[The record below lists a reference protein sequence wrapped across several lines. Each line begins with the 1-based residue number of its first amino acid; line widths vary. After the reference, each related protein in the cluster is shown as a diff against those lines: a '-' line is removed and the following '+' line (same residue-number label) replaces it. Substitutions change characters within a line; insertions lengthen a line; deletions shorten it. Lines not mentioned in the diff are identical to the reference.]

1 MNTYFRFGGQ
11 YYEISN
17 GSCISVNV
25 FKNTIRRL
33 KVLPSIDAKDITVVD
48 EEEFNRAKKIV
59 ELTINGANGKG

>member
-11 YYEISN
+11 YYEIST
-17 GSCISVNV
+17 GGCISVNV

-48 EEEFNRAKKIV
+48 EKEFNRAKKIV
-59 ELTINGANGKG
+59 ELTINGANGEG